1 MAGGR
6 HMRRDSVPRGRSQ
19 AHEPSEAR
27 RAVVE
32 PNAPRRRGAALARV
46 VGLLMYLAGVAL
58 FLGPS
63 VYGWVVQ
70 RNATQAA
77 TAALAQDGSAAQAGE
92 ASSAPSDV
100 SAAAAPASTS
110 DPASPSAAAPASTSG
125 SPAVPKRT
133 KDGDAAYAYLRDY
146 NARVVAGTAGPTEDP
161 WNGDAASSPLASVG
175 LADQVMGTIAIPR
188 LGETIPIYLGADS
201 EHLSRGSAVV
211 NGTSVPLGEVGSNSV
226 IAAHRGQWNGL
237 PMFRDIEDLQLGD
250 LVTIETP
257 WDTLVYKA
265 VEFKVIAPIDT
276 DAVRPQAGRD
286 LVTLLTCHPYGH
298 NYQRYLVIC
307 ERTDAPAAEADDS
320 LARAIVRPALSVLEP
335 SDSQELVVERW
346 LRLAGLLVVLVVPV
360 VFAVRALARRRRRE

>member
-1 MAGGR
+1 MGEGR
-6 HMRRDSVPRGRSQ
+6 HMRRDSVPHGRSQ

-27 RAVVE
+27 GAVAE

-92 ASSAPSDV
+92 ASSTPSEA
-100 SAAAAPASTS
+100 SAAAASTSTSASTS
-110 DPASPSAAAPASTSG
+110 SADADASTSA
-125 SPAVPKRT
+125 PAVPKRA

-237 PMFRDIEDLQLGD
+237 PMFRDIEDLRLGD

-265 VEFKVIAPIDT
+265 VEFKVIAPTDT

-307 ERTDAPAAEADDS
+307 ERTDAPAATADDS

-346 LRLAGLLVVLVVPV
+346 LRLAGLLVLLVVPV
-360 VFAVRALARRRRRE
+360 AFAVRALVRRLRRE

>member
-1 MAGGR
+1 MGEGR
-6 HMRRDSVPRGRSQ
+6 HMRRDPVPRGRSQ
-19 AHEPSEAR
+19 AREPSEVR
-27 RAVVE
+27 KAVVG
-32 PNAPRRRGAALARV
+32 PNAPRHHGAALARV
-46 VGLLMYLAGVAL
+46 VGLLMYLAGIAL

-92 ASSAPSDV
+92 ASSAPSDA
-100 SAAAAPASTS
+100 SAAAASASASAFTS
-110 DPASPSAAAPASTSG
+110 SATAPASTSG
-125 SPAVPKRT
+125 SPAVPKRA

-237 PMFRDIEDLQLGD
+237 PMFRDIEDLRLGD

-265 VEFKVIAPIDT
+265 VEFKVIAPTDT

-307 ERTDAPAAEADDS
+307 ERTDAPAAAADDS

-346 LRLAGLLVVLVVPV
+346 LRLAGLLVLLVVPV
-360 VFAVRALARRRRRE
+360 AFGVRALVRRLRRE